1 MPDSRAG
8 LERLGP
14 IARAT
19 VRDEGE
25 RSESRGRRGGRSAD
39 LNGLDAELGIAERF
53 GVRTLG
59 RALML
64 GVLRSAVGILAAVL
78 LLFHAAS

>member
-8 LERLGP
+8 LERLGR
-14 IARAT
+14 IVRAT
-19 VRDEGE
+19 VRDEDE
-25 RSESRGRRGGRSAD
+25 RADSRGKRRRRSPELGGLA
-39 LNGLDAELGIAERF
+39 AELGIAVRF

-64 GVLRSAVGILAAVL
+64 GVLRTAVGILAAVL
-78 LLFHAAS
+78 LLFHAAN